1 MRRLR
6 TTWQALSESPGGAD
20 SPALAYQLEQ
30 GRIAAGRHYT
40 FGMDLR
46 QLEYFVRVAE
56 LGSFTRAAIELD
68 VAQPALSRQVRL
80 LEVELRQS
88 LLVRNGRGAVP
99 TEAGKT
105 LLEHG
110 RGILHQVQRARDDL
124 SRLRGGLSGRVAVGL
139 PSSVAR
145 ALTVPLTRAFR
156 AAMPEARLSISE
168 GLSSGLEAGLAS
180 GRLDIAVLYNAQSSR
195 ELDTQPLLEEEL
207 LLVRAR
213 PPGLHE
219 DPPPG
224 PVELADVA
232 QLPLVIPTRP
242 NAIRMHVESA
252 LAEVGRQPNVAL
264 EIDGVQAI
272 LDLVRDGAGCAI
284 LSRNALLNSPRPS
297 AFTAQTIGSPP
308 LRIRLS
314 LATSA
319 QRPATPVQEAT
330 LELIRKT
337 APKVV
342 PHA

>member
-1 MRRLR
+1 
-6 TTWQALSESPGGAD
+6 
-20 SPALAYQLEQ
+20 
-30 GRIAAGRHYT
+30 
-40 FGMDLR
+40 MDLR

-56 LGSFTRAAIELD
+56 LGSFTRAATELE

-80 LEVELRQS
+80 LEVELRQA

-99 TEAGKT
+99 TEAGKV

-110 RGILHQVQRARDDL
+110 RGILHQVQRAREDL
-124 SRLRGGLSGRVAVGL
+124 GRLRGGVSGRVAVGL

-145 ALTVPLTRAFR
+145 VLTVPLTRAFR
-156 AAMPEARLSISE
+156 EAMPDARLSISE
-168 GLSSGLEAGLAS
+168 GLSSGLEASLVS
-180 GRLDIAVLYNAQSSR
+180 GRLDIAMLYNAQTTR
-195 ELDTQPLLEEEL
+195 EIDATPLLDEDL
-207 LLVRAR
+207 LLVRVR

-224 PVELADVA
+224 PIDLREVA
-232 QLPLVIPTRP
+232 ALPLVIPTRP

-252 LAEVGRQPNVAL
+252 MAAVGARPNVAL
-264 EIDGVQAI
+264 EIDGVTAI

-284 LSRNALLNSPRPS
+284 LSRNALLHSPRPS
-297 AFTAQTIGSPP
+297 AFTAQPIGDPP

-314 LATSA
+314 LVTSL

-330 LELIRKT
+330 IDLIRKT
-337 APKVV
+337 APMVV